1 MIVFVLR
8 DDVSAI
14 VKTELG
20 QFEDKPFR
28 DKLSMF
34 QKYLKHE
41 SVDIRLHALKYL
53 KGMLEKNREE
63 LDQMILGYN
72 GIDAIIVEL
81 LDSLTLGCCETD
93 EAVKQAY
100 GECIGELGAIE
111 PSHLPRR
118 YSFCALITA
127 FVMIRIS
134 FRYTPEKNTF
144 VFYISEDAFVIEAL
158 SELTRALQAEKDTK
172 VYMIFHVIGPLLVN
186 RIEMSQL

>member
-1 MIVFVLR
+1 MHDGFFLYR

-14 VKTELG
+14 VKTELD
-20 QFEDKPFR
+20 QFEDKAFR

-41 SVDIRLHALKYL
+41 SVDIRLHTLKYL

-93 EAVKQAY
+93 EAVKRAY

-118 YSFCALITA
+118 YFFL
-127 FVMIRIS
+127 
-134 FRYTPEKNTF
+134 
-144 VFYISEDAFVIEAL
+144 L
-158 SELTRALQAEKDTK
+158 SNKK
-172 VYMIFHVIGPLLVN
+172 VCYDL
-186 RIEMSQL
+186 S